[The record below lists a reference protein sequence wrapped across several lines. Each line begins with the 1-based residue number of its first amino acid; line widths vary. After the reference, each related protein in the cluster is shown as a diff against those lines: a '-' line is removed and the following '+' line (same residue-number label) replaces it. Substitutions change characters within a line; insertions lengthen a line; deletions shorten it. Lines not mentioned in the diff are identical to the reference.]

1 MSISLKARLAC
12 ADAAERARA
21 CRDAALDPAAVVWI
35 DALARALGDA
45 DRKVA
50 RAASEALV
58 AIGRRHDVAAAL
70 RAALRSG
77 EPQRRWHGARTLARL
92 EPPGP
97 ELLPA
102 LVEALACGEGAVR
115 WEAARIL
122 VDVGRLHGEVL
133 TLLLGLLRSAEQA
146 SQRAMAA
153 HCLRELAPDQAAC
166 AAALLDA
173 SRDPDLGVRRA
184 ALTAAAGLLDPPRA
198 LAERLREV
206 AEADPDAASRRLA
219 GAALAHYPPE

>member
-1 MSISLKARLAC
+1 MSASLQARLAC
-12 ADAAERARA
+12 ADPAERARA
-21 CRDAALDPAAVVWI
+21 CRDAAADPAAVVWI
-35 DALARALGDA
+35 DALGRTLGDA
-45 DRKVA
+45 DREVA

-58 AIGRRHDVAAAL
+58 AIGRRHDVSAAL
-70 RAALRSG
+70 RAALRSDA
-77 EPQRRWHGARTLARL
+77 PARRWHAARALARL
-92 EPPGP
+92 QPPGT

-102 LVEALACGEGAVR
+102 LVEALACGAGDVR

-133 TLLLGLLRSAEQA
+133 TLLLGLVRSAGHA

-173 SRDPDLGVRRA
+173 SRDPDLRVRRA
-184 ALTAAAGLLDPPRA
+184 ALTAAAGLMDPPRA

-206 AEADPDAASRRLA
+206 ADADPDAASRRLA
-219 GAALAHYPPE
+219 GAALAHYPT